1 VAEVLAEARAE
12 ARTRVRSMLTDALVE
27 AMLDHAREG
36 LLPPGRSAPGNQR
49 PTREAGAAV
58 SAVADDSCREDGDRD
73 PGTAS
78 AWYVYGIVRADEGV
92 NAAELA
98 DARRS
103 LTALTEGK
111 LAAVISPVPA
121 AEFAEDELRAHLN
134 DMDWVEAVARD
145 HERVLDSIWRRTT
158 VVPMRLCTVYKTEG
172 RVREMLRRESDA
184 LQEALRHL
192 EGKTE
197 WGVKVFLER
206 PRASRSA
213 ASEAVSSESASGAAY
228 MDHRRRERE
237 RARVLDQEVEAAVAE
252 IHQTLGMLS
261 DESTLNPP
269 QRPEVSAHDG
279 EMVLN
284 GAYLVE
290 DENESPFHDQAH
302 ALQSRF
308 ADLGLEIVA
317 TGPWPAYNFLP
328 GKVGAAW

>member
-1 VAEVLAEARAE
+1 
-12 ARTRVRSMLTDALVE
+12 
-27 AMLDHAREG
+27 
-36 LLPPGRSAPGNQR
+36 
-49 PTREAGAAV
+49 
-58 SAVADDSCREDGDRD
+58 
-73 PGTAS
+73 
-78 AWYVYGIVRADEGV
+78 
-92 NAAELA
+92 
-98 DARRS
+98 
-103 LTALTEGK
+103 
-111 LAAVISPVPA
+111 
-121 AEFAEDELRAHLN
+121 
-134 DMDWVEAVARD
+134 
-145 HERVLDSIWRRTT
+145 
-158 VVPMRLCTVYKTEG
+158 
-172 RVREMLRRESDA
+172 
-184 LQEALRHL
+184 
-192 EGKTE
+192 
-197 WGVKVFLER
+197 
-206 PRASRSA
+206 
-213 ASEAVSSESASGAAY
+213 